1 MKNVNK
7 FFKPFF
13 VFVFILFF
21 QAINP
26 LEVFGSE
33 ITFTAIADTHI
44 KSDKANNSMTPSI
57 EKLLRAK
64 DDINSSGSKFA
75 VFLGDNIDKADKYDL
90 VMFAKIINKIKK
102 PVYVGIGNHDI
113 LKTQGLTKK
122 EYYKLLNRFSK
133 NKISKLPAIKKVDE
147 FIFIFMDGTN
157 ETIPMP
163 RGYFRDSEMIFLEK
177 ALNKYEDKNVV
188 IFQHF
193 PILPPK
199 EGTLRQTFKDEP
211 YKKILSEH
219 KNVKMIVSGH
229 YHMDFEGEDENG
241 IKHISIPSLAKDGE
255 YKVINIKTLNDR
267 ILVKTKI
274 INVE

>member
-1 MKNVNK
+1 MKALK
-7 FFKPFF
+7 LFL
-13 VFVFILFF
+13 ILFSILLF
-21 QAINP
+21 QGVSFSSD
-26 LEVFGSE
+26 L
-33 ITFTAIADTHI
+33 TFTAIADTHI

-57 EKLLRAK
+57 QKLLNAK
-64 DDINSSGSKFA
+64 DDINSSGSRFA
-75 VFLGDNIDKADKYDL
+75 VFLGDNINKADKHDL

-133 NKISKLPAIKKVDE
+133 NRVSKVPSVKKTDD
-147 FIFIFMDGTN
+147 FILIFMDGAN

-177 ALNKYEDKNVV
+177 TLEKYKNKNVI

-193 PILPPK
+193 PILPP
-199 EGTLRQTFKDEP
+199 EENSLRQTYNDEP
-211 YKKILSEH
+211 YKKLLARY

-229 YHMDFEGEDENG
+229 YHKDFEGEDENG
-241 IKHISIPSLAKDGE
+241 IKHISVPSLSDDGE
-255 YKVINIKTLNDR
+255 YKVINVKIIEDK
-267 ILVKTKI
+267 ILVKTKV